1 MYQKGIVDHFMQT
14 FCKKCV
20 SKTVRYLQ
28 MRNKK
33 VIVTGYHIQQFQN
46 IDVYVGMLPDERKN
60 GAVDFPKYDSFSF
73 LISQNKKTKI
83 HIFGSPF

>member
-1 MYQKGIVDHFMQT
+1 MYQKGIVDHIMQT

-46 IDVYVGMLPDERKN
+46 MDVYVGMLPDERKKWCR
-60 GAVDFPKYDSFSF
+60 GFS
-73 LISQNKKTKI
+73 KI
-83 HIFGSPF
+83 

>member
-28 MRNKK
+28 MRDKK
-33 VIVTGYHIQQFQN
+33 VIVTGYHIQQF
-46 IDVYVGMLPDERKN
+46 
-60 GAVDFPKYDSFSF
+60 
-73 LISQNKKTKI
+73 
-83 HIFGSPF
+83 